1 MIDSHT
7 HFFPEEVAKAP
18 QAWALKHNESY
29 WWALVGKRPDG
40 KPSLQGFPSEKKF
53 LSDMDEAGIDYAII
67 QGWYW
72 EHSQTCIEQNI
83 EISKLIKRHPDRL
96 GAFASIQ
103 PADAITLQ
111 IVESARDMGFLG
123 LGEIHDGVQNFSF
136 KSDLFEKILNLA
148 EVNKLAISI
157 HITEQTTRQYL
168 GKTPTDTLSAVSVA
182 KNFPKINFIFA
193 HWCGNL
199 AFEGVVDNIANIYF
213 DTAATQFTAPKN
225 AFTLAQENQ
234 ALSTKT
240 IYGSD
245 YPLRLYPRLFKYEE
259 MKTAVDFA
267 KGQISKKF
275 EKNLFAKT
283 PSKVIKKL

>member
-7 HFFPEEVAKAP
+7 HFFPKEVANAP
-18 QAWALKHNESY
+18 QDWALKHRESY
-29 WWALVGKRPDG
+29 WAILVGKRPDG

-53 LSDMDEAGIDYAII
+53 LSDMDDAGIDYAII

-72 EHSQTCIEQNI
+72 EHSQTCIEQNL
-83 EISKLIKRHPDRL
+83 EISKLIKKYPDRL
-96 GAFASIQ
+96 GAFAAIQ
-103 PADAITLQ
+103 PADATTLQ

-123 LGEIHDGVQNFSF
+123 LGEIHNGVQKFSF
-136 KSDLFEKILNLA
+136 KSDLFEKILHLA
-148 EVNKLAISI
+148 EINELALSI

-168 GKTPTDTLSAVSVA
+168 GKTPTDTLTAIDVA
-182 KNFPKINFIFA
+182 KNFPMVNFIFA

-199 AFEGVVDNIANIYF
+199 AFEGIADDVENIYF

-225 AFTLAQENQ
+225 AFALAQGNQ
-234 ALSTKT
+234 VLSTK
-240 IYGSD
+240 IVYGSD

-267 KGQISKKF
+267 KGQISKNF

-283 PSKVIKKL
+283 PSKAIKRL